1 MPTPTHENTVIPK
14 VPIRTP
20 MFDQNGQLTRTW
32 IYFFERRFTG
42 GGGSGTETF
51 FRTLLL
57 KNAAPGND
65 IADHVVA
72 HTGGTVQLVV
82 GVLRKVITS
91 DLTVR
96 INVVTASGSTT
107 IGTFTIPQA
116 TPINTPVEFESFT
129 NSTLSDLDVLSWD
142 VTASDSSSDPAGV
155 ASFTIYWQ

>member
-1 MPTPTHENTVIPK
+1 
-14 VPIRTP
+14 

-42 GGGSGTETF
+42 GGGAATIQTY

-57 KNAAPGND
+57 KNTAPGDD

-72 HTGGTVQLVV
+72 HAGGTVQLVV
-82 GVLRKVITS
+82 GVLRKVIVS

-96 INVVTASGSTT
+96 INVVTASATTAIGS
-107 IGTFTIPQA
+107 FTIPHA
-116 TPINTPVEFESFT
+116 TPINTPVAFT
-129 NSTLSDLDVLSWD
+129 TFSHSTLNDKDVLSWD
-142 VTASDSSSDPAGV
+142 VTASDSSNDPAGV